1 MRSIRTF
8 IMTGGLT
15 AAAILAGGAGAFAA
29 TPMATQLQAQGPN
42 GVQAADTTLRYTA
55 TAQGNGSTVLYQ
67 FWEEFPTGWRV
78 VQNYSAQNTF
88 QISNAAAGSYP
99 VVVYALDQSQIA
111 AHQWSQALNRQF
123 IVNVGSTASLTS
135 PVASMHPGQAVTVT
149 AGSTHLIQPQYQFWY
164 ETPAGHWVGSAYS
177 ANPHFAFTP
186 TQSGVYQEIVYAKD
200 PSAPST
206 AQFSVTHQAT
216 VTVGTAASQTPASTS
231 TITANLNNPAVLG
244 TLQWN
249 AADAQTVLQA
259 MGSRSNPASVTA
271 NYAEAFLY
279 AGLSNNLSIL
289 NAAIVDGGGAAA
301 QLMET
306 LPTNVSQVDQI
317 VPQTP
322 FAMLPAAEAYP
333 YNVTYTTTSGH
344 TTTIVYE
351 VTLTYNPN
359 NSGQWICN
367 VVGAM

>member
-1 MRSIRTF
+1 MSTPV
-8 IMTGGLT
+8 
-15 AAAILAGGAGAFAA
+15 A
-29 TPMATQLQAQGPN
+29 TPT
-42 GVQAADTTLRYTA
+42 
-55 TAQGNGSTVLYQ
+55 
-67 FWEEFPTGWRV
+67 
-78 VQNYSAQNTF
+78 
-88 QISNAAAGSYP
+88 
-99 VVVYALDQSQIA
+99 
-111 AHQWSQALNRQF
+111 SQAPTLAEQYP
-123 IVNVGSTASLTS
+123 SL
-135 PVASMHPGQAVTVT
+135 
-149 AGSTHLIQPQYQFWY
+149 
-164 ETPAGHWVGSAYS
+164 
-177 ANPHFAFTP
+177 
-186 TQSGVYQEIVYAKD
+186 
-200 PSAPST
+200 
-206 AQFSVTHQAT
+206 
-216 VTVGTAASQTPASTS
+216 AASIIGKPVASTS

-289 NAAIVDGGGAAA
+289 NAAIVDGGGNAA

-322 FAMLPAAEAYP
+322 FAILPAAEAYP

-367 VVGAM
+367 VVGAL